1 MRRCGGPM
9 VSTDPLDHQ
18 SDWGC
23 QECLYRLPVTAVRD
37 VLRESREY
45 QDSPG
50 GQDGVIEFLE
60 NVIFNLS
67 QRLHPGH
74 FLVMEAKQKLGL
86 LYGNIY
92 PHTSNR

>member
-1 MRRCGGPM
+1 M

-23 QECLYRLPVTAVRD
+23 QDCLYRTPVNAVRD

-45 QDSPG
+45 LDSPG

-67 QRLHPGH
+67 HRLHPGH
-74 FLVMEAKQKLGL
+74 FLVMETKQKLGL